1 MNGRTIPVVVLVLLL
16 IAGAIGIGVY
26 AYNVGV
32 TQGLADSGKLVAP
45 APGAVPYPYYGP
57 YFYHGPFGFGYGFLG
72 CLFPLLFFFLFFG
85 LLRGFFW
92 RGRWGWG
99 GYRGGE
105 SKGAPP
111 MFEEWHK
118 RAHESQPQSTDK

>member
-16 IAGAIGIGVY
+16 IAGAIGIGIY

-32 TQGLADSGKLVAP
+32 AQGLADSGKLVAP
-45 APGAVPYPYYGP
+45 APGVVPYPYYGP
-57 YFYHGPFGFGYGFLG
+57 YFFHGPFGFGYGFLG

-85 LLRGFFW
+85 LLRGLFW

-105 SKGAPP
+105 WKGAPP

-118 RAHESQPQSTDK
+118 RAHEGQPQSTDK